1 MSFSASL
8 PAIFLPYLEL
18 KGMSI
23 KQLDTSLLTPF
34 PASTKVW
41 IDTGTVK
48 VAQREITLTPTLMAD
63 GSQQHNPPLPVYDT
77 SGPYT
82 DDNSEIDITQGLLP
96 FRKEWIAARNDTEQL
111 EAFSSSYTRIQQQNL
126 DRKSTRLNSS
136 HVRISY
142 AVFCLKKKT

>member
-1 MSFSASL
+1 
-8 PAIFLPYLEL
+8 
-18 KGMSI
+18 MSI

-48 VAQREITLTPTLMAD
+48 VAQREITLTPTLLAD

-82 DDNSEIDITQGLLP
+82 DPNQTTDITQGLPAFRLP
-96 FRKEWIAARNDTEQL
+96 WVEARNDTEQ
-111 EAFSSSYTRIQQQNL
+111 

-142 AVFCLKKKT
+142 AVFCL